1 MSIHYNT
8 IGDTLAFIIF
18 GILIFWFLAEG
29 IKAFRAIVRDHNG
42 YVDDLEMELTDL
54 SHENTNLQAD
64 LNAARD
70 WQQRVNDF
78 TQMTRLS
85 EKLAKETY
93 ANAWPTNGEMEET
106 PDGFLVYQSDY
117 DWQPV
122 GPWGIP
128 EDVPME
134 KNGPLTTTNDSIGP
148 SIPPLVEIPE
158 LQNVHYP
165 NLEEMEAA
173 GYPAGE

>member
-18 GILIFWFLAEG
+18 GILIFWFMAEG

-42 YVDDLEMELTDL
+42 YVDDLEMQLTDL
-54 SHENTNLQAD
+54 YTENANLRSD
-64 LNAARD
+64 LSDAYD
-70 WQQRVNDF
+70 WQERVSDF
-78 TQMTRLS
+78 AQMSRLS

-93 ANAWPTNGEMEET
+93 ANAWPTDGEMEEMQVAAYRNAEN
-106 PDGFLVYQSDY
+106 G
-117 DWQPV
+117 WQPV

-134 KNGPLTTTNDSIGP
+134 KDGPLTTTNDSIGP

-165 NLEEMEAA
+165 NIEEMESA
-173 GYPAGE
+173 GYPAGQ